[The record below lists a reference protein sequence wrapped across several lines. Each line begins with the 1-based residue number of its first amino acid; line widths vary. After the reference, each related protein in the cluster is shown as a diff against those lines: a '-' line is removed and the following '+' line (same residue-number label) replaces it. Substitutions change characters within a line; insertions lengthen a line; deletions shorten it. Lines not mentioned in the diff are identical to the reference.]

1 MSDDDDE
8 YGDFRTRRQLR
19 MKLTAW
25 IVIVALVL
33 VGGGATVV
41 SLLFG

>member
-1 MSDDDDE
+1 VSDDEFDDL
-8 YGDFRTRRQLR
+8 RTRRQLR

-33 VGGGATVV
+33 VGGGATVLA
-41 SLLFG
+41 LLIG

>member
-1 MSDDDDE
+1 MSDDDEFD
-8 YGDFRTRRQLR
+8 DFRTRRQLR

-33 VGGGATVV
+33 VGGGATVIA
-41 SLLFG
+41 LLVG